1 MSTARHVD
9 VAIVGGGP
17 AGLGAAMALRR
28 AGIESVV
35 VIEREAEAGG
45 VPRHCGHPAFGVR
58 EFGRPMSGPRYAR
71 ALVGKARAAG
81 VEILTRHSVVALE
94 PEGRLLIAN
103 PDGALTVTARRVI
116 LATGARESTRAARL
130 VSGDRPLG
138 VVNTGALQ
146 AYLYLQGLTPFRRPV
161 IVGTELVSLSAIWTC
176 LAHGIRPQAVIAE
189 GDRAVARWPM
199 GLFPHLLGIPVHY
212 NTQVEAITGTGRVDG
227 VRVSRN
233 GRPSIEIA
241 CDGVLL
247 TGHFVPEASLMRSA
261 HIAVD
266 RNSGGPAVDQFH
278 RCSDPSYFATGN
290 LLRGIET
297 AGWCH
302 REGLALGR
310 RVAADLSATPAL
322 AATIPITVAPQLK
335 YAVPQRLAPG
345 ISGNAPAL
353 QLRLSEPFSGELVV
367 TSGSRELLRR
377 PLRSRPERRILVP
390 LSNLSGADDP
400 ITIRLQ

>member
-1 MSTARHVD
+1 MSARHVD

-28 AGIESVV
+28 AGIKSVV

-58 EFGRPMSGPRYAR
+58 EFGRPMSGPGYAR

-81 VEILTRHSVVALE
+81 VEILTGHSVVALE
-94 PEGRLLIAN
+94 PEGRLAIAN
-103 PDGALTVTARRVI
+103 PEGALAITARRVI

-138 VVNTGALQ
+138 VLNTGALQ
-146 AYLYLQGLTPFRRPV
+146 AYVYLQGLAPFRRPV

-212 NTQVEAITGTGRVDG
+212 NAQVETINGTGRVDG

-233 GRPSIEIA
+233 GRTSLEIA

-247 TGHFVPEASLMRSA
+247 TGHFVPEASLMRSG

-310 RVAADLSATPAL
+310 RVAADLSATPEL
-322 AATIPITVAPQLK
+322 TATIPITVAPQLK
-335 YAVPQRLAPG
+335 YAVPQRLTPG
-345 ISGNAPAL
+345 ISVDAPPL
-353 QLRLSEPFSGELVV
+353 QLRLAEPFSGELVV

-390 LSNLSGADDP
+390 LSNLSGAHDP

>member
-1 MSTARHVD
+1 MSTARRVD

-17 AGLGAAMALRR
+17 AGLGAAIALRR

-71 ALVGKARAAG
+71 ALVGKARATG

-94 PEGRLLIAN
+94 PEGRLVIAN
-103 PDGALTVTARRVI
+103 PEGVLAITARRVI

-138 VVNTGALQ
+138 VLNTGALQ
-146 AYLYLQGLTPFRRPV
+146 AYLYLQELAPFRRPV

-212 NTQVEAITGTGRVDG
+212 NAQVETITGTGRVDA

-233 GRPSIEIA
+233 GRTSLEIA

-247 TGHFVPEASLMRSA
+247 TGHFVPEASLMRSG

-297 AGWCH
+297 AGWCY
-302 REGLALGR
+302 REGRALGK
-310 RVAADLSATPAL
+310 RVAADLSVCSAQ
-322 AATIPITVAPQLK
+322 AATIPITIAPQLK

-345 ISGNAPAL
+345 IAGSAPAL

-390 LSNLSGADDP
+390 LSNLAGADDP

>member
-1 MSTARHVD
+1 MSAARHVD

-17 AGLGAAMALRR
+17 AGLGAAIALRR
-28 AGIESVV
+28 AGIKTVV

-58 EFGRPMSGPRYAR
+58 EFGRPMGGLRYAR
-71 ALVGKARAAG
+71 ALVNKARAAG
-81 VEILTRHSVVALE
+81 VEILARHSVVALE
-94 PEGRLLIAN
+94 PEGRLVIAN
-103 PDGALTVTARRVI
+103 PDGALAITARRVI

-138 VVNTGALQ
+138 VLNTGALQ
-146 AYLYLQGLTPFRRPV
+146 AYLYLQGLVPFRRPV
-161 IVGTELVSLSAIWTC
+161 IVGSELVSLSAIWTC

-212 NTQVEAITGTGRVDG
+212 DAQVEAITGTSRVDG

-233 GRPSIEIA
+233 GRTSLDIP

-247 TGHFVPEASLMRSA
+247 TGHFVPVASLMRSG

-278 RCSDPSYFATGN
+278 RCSDPTYFATGN

-297 AGWCH
+297 AGWCY
-302 REGLALGR
+302 REGQSLGR
-310 RVAADLSATPAL
+310 RVAADLAATPAPT
-322 AATIPITVAPQLK
+322 ATLSIDVAPPLK
-335 YAVPQRLAPG
+335 YAVPQRLAQVATG
-345 ISGNAPAL
+345 SAPAL

-367 TSGSRELLRR
+367 TSGNRELLRR

-390 LSNLSGADDP
+390 LSTLADAHDP
-400 ITIRLQ
+400 ITIHLQ